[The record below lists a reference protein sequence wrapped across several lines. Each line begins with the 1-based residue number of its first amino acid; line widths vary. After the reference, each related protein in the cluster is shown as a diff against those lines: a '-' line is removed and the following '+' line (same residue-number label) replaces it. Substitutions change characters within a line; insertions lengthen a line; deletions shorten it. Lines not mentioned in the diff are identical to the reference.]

1 MELKNKTIICRAY
14 GGSRL
19 YNLFIEGV
27 SDFDERGVFL
37 HNDIHNVI
45 GLGRFEHQESR
56 AGGEDVEFKEFRAAL
71 TLIRN
76 GNTQMLELLHNQNWL
91 EITPLWQKV
100 QANRAKLLDSI
111 KIFKCLSGFAQSE
124 IRAAFGET
132 TGRISGPVRKAALE
146 KYGFSPKNVVH
157 ALRLLYTGII
167 FFDTGQYLVNLDNW
181 SAFREHLMEVK
192 TNPHKLSAENLKKLC
207 LEYDADM
214 KQAFDNRKLDFK
226 FDEGFADSLI
236 LEAYLPILR

>member
-1 MELKNKTIICRAY
+1 MYSLNTPQ
-14 GGSRL
+14 
-19 YNLFIEGV
+19 
-27 SDFDERGVFL
+27 SDKDERGCFL

-71 TLIRN
+71 GLIRN
-76 GNTQMLELLHNQNWL
+76 GNTQMLELLHNENWL

-100 QANRAKLLDSI
+100 QQNKEKLLDSN

-157 ALRLLYTGII
+157 TLRLLYTGIM
-167 FFDTGQYLVNLDNW
+167 FFEMNQYLVNFDNW
-181 SAFREHLMEVK
+181 PAFREFLMEIK
-192 TNPHKLSAENLKKLC
+192 TVPQKFNAASLKKLC
-207 LEYDADM
+207 LEYDANM
-214 KQAFDNRKLDFK
+214 KSAFNNRTKTNQ
-226 FDEGFADSLI
+226 FDENFADSLI
-236 LEAYLPILR
+236 LEAYLPILK